1 MNLNDLKLLSP
12 EIFLSVSSIILLV
25 LSLSKVDLKK
35 IINLSIISLII
46 SILLVCN
53 LWFGWLFEPSSK
65 NSLLGSFTSDN
76 FSLFFKFII
85 LLASLITIFGSF
97 QYFVSEKTR
106 NYFGE
111 FISLIFLSIVGMM
124 LLVSSTELITIY
136 VSLELSALPIIVLLS
151 IHRSKLGIES
161 GIKFFILSAFSSAI
175 LLYGF
180 IYLYGLTGSTNLLL
194 IQESI
199 SKMSLTEGST
209 FIAHGLIISIVLI
222 IAGFSFKMAIVPWQM
237 WIPDVYQGAPT
248 PIAAFLSVA
257 SKSSAFAVII
267 RLFYTSFS
275 NEDLMLDWS
284 LIFAVLAAITMTIG
298 NLFALN
304 QKNIKRLLGYSTI
317 AQAGYILI
325 GLAAI
330 PDGNSINFSGIQ
342 GSMYYLAGYLFTNIS
357 IFIVI
362 TIIILRTKD
371 QTIDGLSGFIKVS
384 PVYSIIL
391 VVGLLSLIGMP
402 PTVGFMSKVI
412 IFGFAINSGYPWLAL
427 IGVINSVLA
436 AFYYLRIIRFIVFE
450 EPSKNK
456 LVQSNL
462 LRDNRAILVG
472 VICSIL
478 VLLLGIIPFILLD
491 MSKKA
496 INFI

>member
-1 MNLNDLKLLSP
+1 
-12 EIFLSVSSIILLV
+12 
-25 LSLSKVDLKK
+25 
-35 IINLSIISLII
+35 
-46 SILLVCN
+46 
-53 LWFGWLFEPSSK
+53 
-65 NSLLGSFTSDN
+65 
-76 FSLFFKFII
+76 
-85 LLASLITIFGSF
+85 
-97 QYFVSEKTR
+97 
-106 NYFGE
+106 
-111 FISLIFLSIVGMM
+111 
-124 LLVSSTELITIY
+124 
-136 VSLELSALPIIVLLS
+136 
-151 IHRSKLGIES
+151 
-161 GIKFFILSAFSSAI
+161 
-175 LLYGF
+175 
-180 IYLYGLTGSTNLLL
+180 
-194 IQESI
+194 
-199 SKMSLTEGST
+199 MSLNEEST
-209 FIAHGLIISIVLI
+209 FITYGIIISIVLI

-267 RLFYTSFS
+267 RMFYTSFS
-275 NEDLMLDWS
+275 NEDIMLDWS

-371 QTIDGLSGFIKVS
+371 ETIEGLSGFIKVS

-391 VVGLLSLIGMP
+391 IVGLLSLIGMP

-427 IGVINSVLA
+427 VGVINSVLA

-450 EPSKNK
+450 EPSTTNLKQ
-456 LVQSNL
+456 VHL
-462 LRDNRAILVG
+462 LRDNRTILTG
-472 VICSIL
+472 AICSIL
-478 VLLLGIIPFILLD
+478 VLLLGIIPFILLE